1 MQSCDHSVDRNV
13 LGHKPHFPKTAQID
27 KPQFFASGIPE
38 ANACVTAGFSWCWMP
53 LKLARHAQMNTP
65 HTVAMPRLRIVE
77 LRDQVLPSSAPGT
90 DLLPTQAKA
99 QSLRSSWTRDC
110 AVTKN
115 LDVVNHERLKTVR

>member
-1 MQSCDHSVDRNV
+1 
-13 LGHKPHFPKTAQID
+13 
-27 KPQFFASGIPE
+27 
-38 ANACVTAGFSWCWMP
+38 
-53 LKLARHAQMNTP
+53 MNTP